1 MNAVDA
7 RDLFRVYSTS
17 EGDAVALQGLSLTVG
32 AGELVAVLGP
42 SGAGKSTLL
51 RLLAGFDRPSAGT
64 LLVLGVDVGKL
75 QGRALARYR
84 ARMLGYA
91 DQHYEH
97 ALAPDLTARE
107 NVGLRLRLRGET
119 TRVARTR
126 ADELLEQVGLADRR
140 DARPAELS
148 GGEQQRVALATAL
161 TIAPPL
167 LLLDEPAGELD
178 ATNANVVYSVVSE
191 RARAHRCTTVLV
203 SHDPEST
210 RIADRTIRI
219 RDGRVSEE
227 TLRHGAADTIVVGRG
242 GWLRLPEDYLR
253 HVGIRDR
260 ATAHLEDD
268 RIVVDATQGGMPAP
282 TGDGS
287 GPAAPPPEPRPQV
300 RPRRGL
306 ETVRLEAV
314 TKSYG
319 WGETASVPIDSL
331 SARLEAGRLYAL
343 TGPSGSGK
351 TTLLNLL
358 AGLELPTAGRIHVA
372 GTEITGLERTARAR
386 FRRDTIALL
395 AQQGGLIG
403 FLSARENVE
412 LALALR
418 GHRVDETSAV
428 EPLVTVG
435 LADRLAQ
442 RADRLSSGEQVRV
455 SLARALAARPALLL
469 ADEPT
474 ARLDTAN
481 ALNVT
486 ALLARIAAESGATV
500 VCATHDPLIVEQADA
515 EVPLGSGTYSVS
527 PR

>member
-7 RDLFRVYSTS
+7 RDLFRVYSTA
-17 EGDAVALQGLSLTVG
+17 EGDAVALQGLSLRVD

-64 LLVLGVDVGKL
+64 LLVLGADVGKL

-84 ARMLGYA
+84 ARMVGYA

-119 TRVARTR
+119 ARFARNR

-140 DARPAELS
+140 HARPAELS

-161 TIAPPL
+161 TVAPPL

-178 ATNANVVYSVVSE
+178 AANAHLVYSVVSDL
-191 RARAHRCTTVLV
+191 ARAHRCTTVLV

-227 TLRHGAADTIVVGRG
+227 TRRDGATDTIVVGRG

-253 HVGIRDR
+253 HAGIRDR
-260 ATAHLEDD
+260 ATASLEQD
-268 RIVVDATQGGMPAP
+268 RIVVEATRTGGSTP

-287 GPAAPPPEPRPQV
+287 RPEAPPRETRPPS
-300 RPRRGL
+300 RPRHGP
-306 ETVRLEAV
+306 ETVRLDAV

-319 WGETASVPIDSL
+319 SDETASVPIAGL
-331 SARLEAGRLYAL
+331 SATLEAGRLYAL

-358 AGLELPTAGRIHVA
+358 SGLELPTAGRIHVA
-372 GTEITGLERTARAR
+372 GTEITGLDRTGRAR
-386 FRRDTIALL
+386 FRRETIALL

-412 LALALR
+412 LGLALR
-418 GHRVDETSAV
+418 GLRDDETAAV
-428 EPLVTVG
+428 EPLLAVG

-442 RADRLSSGEQVRV
+442 RVDRLSSGEQVRV
-455 SLARALAARPALLL
+455 SLARALAARPVLLL

-486 ALLARIAAESGATV
+486 ALLARVAAESGATV

-515 EVPLGSGTYSVS
+515 EVPLGSESYSVS